1 MTTPE
6 EPEATPPADRT
17 AAFLETLSRLTVD
30 DLAVLALPEPDPDE
44 RTALLARAIT
54 AAEDAGRL
62 DEVRAAPGRARDAI
76 VQAFSFRAY
85 DPTWFGLNW
94 GRSLGRAD
102 DRARLLAAVE
112 DAAIAAVVADL
123 LSEDDV
129 AALREPFERI
139 SSMTGTAPAANPQI
153 QGRNRRR
160 AVIGAVF
167 VAGAAGAA
175 ALGGVIAAVGAIGPK
190 RRPPSD
196 QD

>member
-1 MTTPE
+1 VTTPE
-6 EPEATPPADRT
+6 EVMPPVDRT
-17 AAFLETLSRLTVD
+17 AAFLETLSRLSVD

-44 RTALLARAIT
+44 RTDLLARAIT
-54 AAEDAGRL
+54 VAEEAGRL
-62 DEVRAAPGRARDAI
+62 DEVRAAPGRARAVI
-76 VQAFSFRAY
+76 VQGFSFRAY
-85 DPTWFGLNW
+85 EPTWFGLNW

-139 SSMTGTAPAANPQI
+139 ASMGGTAPAANPLI
-153 QGRNRRR
+153 QGPNRRR
-160 AVIGAVF
+160 AVVGAIF
-167 VAGAAGAA
+167 LLGAAGAV
-175 ALGGVIAAVGAIGPK
+175 ALGGLIAAVGALGPR

-196 QD
+196 SD

>member
-1 MTTPE
+1 MTDHNRAGTDI
-6 EPEATPPADRT
+6 DRVR
-17 AAFLETLSRLTVD
+17 AFLQALERLAVD
-30 DLAVLALPEPDPDE
+30 DLGVLALPEPDPDE

-54 AAEDAGRL
+54 VAEEAGRL
-62 DEVRAAPGRARDAI
+62 DEVRAAPGRAREVI
-76 VQAFSFRAY
+76 VNAFAFRAY

-94 GRSLGRAD
+94 GRSLGRSD

-112 DAAIAAVVADL
+112 DAAVAAVVADL

-139 SSMTGTAPAANPQI
+139 ASMVGTAPAANPQI
-153 QGRNRRR
+153 QGSNRRR

-167 VAGAAGAA
+167 VLGAAGAA
-175 ALGGVIAAVGAIGPK
+175 ALGGLVAAVGALGAR

-196 QD
+196 SD

>member
-1 MTTPE
+1 MASPE
-6 EPEATPPADRT
+6 EAPAIDRT
-17 AAFLETLSRLTVD
+17 AVFLATLSRFSVD

-44 RTALLARAIT
+44 RIDLRARAIT
-54 AAEDAGRL
+54 AAEEAGRL
-62 DEVRAAPGRARDAI
+62 DEVRAAPGRAREII

-112 DAAIAAVVADL
+112 DAAVAAVVADL
-123 LSEDDV
+123 LPEDDV

-139 SSMTGTAPAANPQI
+139 ASMAGTAPAANPLI
-153 QGRNRRR
+153 QGPNRRR

-167 VAGAAGAA
+167 MVSAAGAA
-175 ALGGVIAAVGAIGPK
+175 ALGGLIAALGALGAK
-190 RRPPSD
+190 RRPRSD
-196 QD
+196 RH

>member
-1 MTTPE
+1 MTDHNRAGTDI
-6 EPEATPPADRT
+6 DRVR
-17 AAFLETLSRLTVD
+17 AFLQALERLAVD
-30 DLAVLALPEPDPDE
+30 DLSVLALPEPDPDE

-54 AAEDAGRL
+54 AAEEAGRL
-62 DEVRAAPGRARDAI
+62 DEVRAAPGRAREVI
-76 VQAFSFRAY
+76 VNAFAFRAY

-94 GRSLGRAD
+94 GRSLGRSD

-112 DAAIAAVVADL
+112 DAAVAAVVADL

-139 SSMTGTAPAANPQI
+139 ASMGGTAPAANPLI
-153 QGRNRRR
+153 QGPNRRR

-167 VAGAAGAA
+167 VLGAAGAA
-175 ALGGVIAAVGAIGPK
+175 ALGGLIAAVGAIGAK

-196 QD
+196 SD

>member
-1 MTTPE
+1 MTSAE
-6 EPEATPPADRT
+6 DAPAVDRT
-17 AAFLETLSRLTVD
+17 AAFLETLSRLSVD

-54 AAEDAGRL
+54 AAEEAGRL
-62 DEVRAAPGRARDAI
+62 DEVRAAPGRAREII

-123 LSEDDV
+123 LPEDDV

-139 SSMTGTAPAANPQI
+139 ASMAGTAPAANPLI
-153 QGRNRRR
+153 EGSGRRR
-160 AVIGAVF
+160 ALAVALF
-167 VAGAAGAA
+167 ALTAAGAA
-175 ALGGVIAAVGAIGPK
+175 AIGGGLAWFATLGGRR

-196 QD
+196 SD

>member
-6 EPEATPPADRT
+6 EVMPPVDRT
-17 AAFLETLSRLTVD
+17 AAFLETLSRLSVD

-44 RTALLARAIT
+44 RTDLLARAIT
-54 AAEDAGRL
+54 VAEEAGRL
-62 DEVRAAPGRARDAI
+62 DEVRAAPGRARAVI
-76 VQAFSFRAY
+76 VQGFSFRAY
-85 DPTWFGLNW
+85 EPTWFGLNW

-139 SSMTGTAPAANPQI
+139 ASMGGTAPAANPLI
-153 QGRNRRR
+153 QGPNRRR
-160 AVIGAVF
+160 AVVGAIF
-167 VAGAAGAA
+167 LLGAAGAV
-175 ALGGVIAAVGAIGPK
+175 ALGGLIAAVGALGPR

-196 QD
+196 SD

>member
-1 MTTPE
+1 MTSPE
-6 EPEATPPADRT
+6 DAQAVDRT
-17 AAFLETLSRLTVD
+17 AAFLETLSRLNVD

-44 RTALLARAIT
+44 RTDLLARAIT
-54 AAEDAGRL
+54 AAEEAGRL
-62 DEVRAAPGRARDAI
+62 DEVRAAPGRAREII

-123 LSEDDV
+123 LPEDDV

-139 SSMTGTAPAANPQI
+139 ASMAGTAPAANPLI
-153 QGRNRRR
+153 VGSGRRR
-160 AVIGAVF
+160 ALAVALF
-167 VAGAAGAA
+167 ALTAAGTA
-175 ALGGVIAAVGAIGPK
+175 AIGGGLAWFATLGARR

-196 QD
+196 RY

>member
-1 MTTPE
+1 MTSPE
-6 EPEATPPADRT
+6 DAPAVDRT
-17 AAFLETLSRLTVD
+17 AAFLETLSRLNVD

-54 AAEDAGRL
+54 SAEEAGRL
-62 DEVRAAPGRARDAI
+62 DEVRAAPGRAREII

-112 DAAIAAVVADL
+112 DAAIAAVVADVMPV
-123 LSEDDV
+123 DDV

-139 SSMTGTAPAANPQI
+139 ASMAGTAPAANPLI
-153 QGRNRRR
+153 QGPNRRR
-160 AVIGAVF
+160 AVVGAVF
-167 VAGAAGAA
+167 VLGAAGAA
-175 ALGGVIAAVGAIGPK
+175 ALGGLVAAVGALGAK
-190 RRPPSD
+190 RRTPPSD
-196 QD
+196 SD

>member
-1 MTTPE
+1 MASPE
-6 EPEATPPADRT
+6 EAPAIDRT
-17 AAFLETLSRLTVD
+17 AAFLARLSRSSVD

-54 AAEDAGRL
+54 AAEEAGRL
-62 DEVRAAPGRARDAI
+62 DEVRAAPGRAREVI
-76 VQAFSFRAY
+76 VNAFAFRAY

-94 GRSLGRAD
+94 GRSLGRSD

-112 DAAIAAVVADL
+112 DAAVAAVVADL
-123 LSEDDV
+123 LPEDEV

-139 SSMTGTAPAANPQI
+139 ASMGGTAPAANPLI
-153 QGRNRRR
+153 QGPNRRR

-167 VAGAAGAA
+167 VLGAAGAA
-175 ALGGVIAAVGAIGPK
+175 ALGGLIAAVGAIGAK

-196 QD
+196 SE

>member
-1 MTTPE
+1 MTSPE
-6 EPEATPPADRT
+6 EAPAVDRT
-17 AAFLETLSRLTVD
+17 AVFLATLSRFNVD
-30 DLAVLALPEPDPDE
+30 DLAVLALPEPDPGQ

-54 AAEDAGRL
+54 AAEEAGRL
-62 DEVRAAPGRARDAI
+62 DEVRAAPGRAREII

-123 LSEDDV
+123 LPEDDV
-129 AALREPFERI
+129 AGLREPFERI
-139 SSMTGTAPAANPQI
+139 ASMAGTAPAANPLI
-153 QGRNRRR
+153 HGPNRRR

-167 VAGAAGAA
+167 VLGAAGAA
-175 ALGGVIAAVGAIGPK
+175 ALGGVIAAVGALGAK
-190 RRPPSD
+190 RRPPPSD
-196 QD
+196 SD

>member
-1 MTTPE
+1 MTLPE
-6 EPEATPPADRT
+6 GATSSADRT
-17 AAFLETLSRLTVD
+17 GAFLETLSRFTVD

-44 RTALLARAIT
+44 RTVLLARAIT
-54 AAEDAGRL
+54 AAEEAGRL
-62 DEVRAAPGRARDAI
+62 DEVRAAPGRAREVI
-76 VQAFSFRAY
+76 VRAFSFRAY

-123 LSEDDV
+123 LPEDDI

-139 SSMTGTAPAANPQI
+139 ASMAGTAPASNPQI
-153 QGRNRRR
+153 EGPNRRR

-167 VAGAAGAA
+167 VVAAAGAA
-175 ALGGVIAAVGAIGPK
+175 ALGGVIAAVGAIGAK
-190 RRPPSD
+190 RRPPPPDSD
-196 QD
+196 

>member
-1 MTTPE
+1 VITPE
-6 EPEATPPADRT
+6 EVTPPVDRT
-17 AAFLETLSRLTVD
+17 AAFLETLSRFTVD

-54 AAEDAGRL
+54 IAEEAGRL
-62 DEVRAAPGRARDAI
+62 DEVRAAPGRAREVI

-123 LSEDDV
+123 LPEDDV

-139 SSMTGTAPAANPQI
+139 TSMAGTAAAANPQI
-153 QGRNRRR
+153 EGATRRR
-160 AVIGAVF
+160 AVVGTIF
-167 VAGAAGAA
+167 VLSAMGAA
-175 ALGGVIAAVGAIGPK
+175 AIGGGIAALGALAAK
-190 RRPPSD
+190 YRRRPSD
-196 QD
+196 RA

>member
-1 MTTPE
+1 MASPE
-6 EPEATPPADRT
+6 EPPVIDRT
-17 AAFLETLSRLTVD
+17 AAFLATLSRSSVD

-54 AAEDAGRL
+54 AAEEAGRL
-62 DEVRAAPGRARDAI
+62 DEVRAAPGRAREVI
-76 VQAFSFRAY
+76 VNAFAFRAY

-94 GRSLGRAD
+94 GRSLGRSD

-112 DAAIAAVVADL
+112 DAAVAAVVADL
-123 LSEDDV
+123 LPEDEV

-139 SSMTGTAPAANPQI
+139 ASMGGTAPAANPLI
-153 QGRNRRR
+153 QGPNRRR

-167 VAGAAGAA
+167 VLGAAGAA
-175 ALGGVIAAVGAIGPK
+175 ALGGLIAAVGAIGAK

-196 QD
+196 SD

>member
-1 MTTPE
+1 MTSLE
-6 EPEATPPADRT
+6 DAQAVDRT
-17 AAFLETLSRLTVD
+17 AAFLETLSRLNVD

-54 AAEDAGRL
+54 AAEEAGRL
-62 DEVRAAPGRARDAI
+62 DEVRAAPGRAREII

-123 LSEDDV
+123 LPEDDV

-139 SSMTGTAPAANPQI
+139 ASMAGTAPAANPLI
-153 QGRNRRR
+153 RGPNRRR

-167 VAGAAGAA
+167 VLGAAGAA
-175 ALGGVIAAVGAIGPK
+175 ALGGVIAAVGALGAK
-190 RRPPSD
+190 RRPPPSD
-196 QD
+196 SD